1 MADTKVIINAD
12 DFGVSQ
18 LANEQTSALMAAGGV
33 TSATILA
40 NGARFD
46 QAVAMARDLPQCSFG
61 LHLNLTAGPPLS
73 DPRPLKPILDSGGC
87 FTRSHLKA
95 NRGPK
100 LFQAV
105 YGEFCAQVDKLV
117 SAGITPSHLDS
128 HHHIHYHP
136 VVLCIVKMVQR
147 KYGIRK
153 LRLTKNLYG
162 FHTCGRGKL
171 LVKHCY
177 NLAIR
182 NVYKSCCVD
191 YFTDLV
197 DFYHAALRQ
206 RLSGTFEL
214 MAHPEI
220 LTDRGEQ
227 ALLSRAWWE
236 DLDYPI
242 QRITYHDI

>member
-1 MADTKVIINAD
+1 MEDTKVIINAD

-18 LANEQTSALMAAGGV
+18 LANQQTAEKMAAGAV

-40 NGARFD
+40 NGAHFD
-46 QAVAMARDLPQCSFG
+46 QAVAMARELPQCSFG

-73 DPRPLKPILDSGGC
+73 DPRALGPILGNDGC
-87 FTRSHLKA
+87 FTRSHLRSKWD
-95 NRGPK
+95 PK
-100 LFQAV
+100 LLQAV
-105 YGEFCAQVDKLV
+105 YREFCAQVDKV
-117 SAGITPSHLDS
+117 MAAGITPSHLDS

-136 VVLCIVKMVQR
+136 VVLGIVKMVQR

-153 LRLTKNLYG
+153 LRLTKNLYS

-191 YFTDLV
+191 FFTDLV
-197 DFYHAALRQ
+197 DFYQAALQQ

-214 MAHPEI
+214 MAHPEN
-220 LTDRGEQ
+220 LGDQDEQ
-227 ALLSRAWWE
+227 ALLNRAWWD
-236 DLDYPI
+236 DLGYPI